1 MIPVVGS
8 AAGGWVMF
16 VPPTS
21 PGQKRPG
28 PAGSPRTVGGLN
40 GGMNAFVAFARLRA
54 SALIS
59 GVQSFRCSSLRPT
72 NSYGAG
78 LIGNGCV
85 GASFSVGTFDIGT
98 VRSSNPQ
105 IGSPVSRLKEYRI
118 ACFVAWNTPGTRRPP
133 TLTSM
138 TIGAVDVS

>member
-8 AAGGWVMF
+8 AAGGCVMF

-21 PGQKRPG
+21 PGQNRPG
-28 PAGSPRTVGGLN
+28 PAGSPRRVGGLN
-40 GGMNAFVAFARLRA
+40 GGMNALVAFARFSA

-59 GVQSFRCSSLRPT
+59 GVQSFKCSSLRPM

-85 GASFSVGTFDIGT
+85 GDSFSVGTFEAGT

-105 IGSPVSRLKEYRI
+105 IGSPVSRLNE
-118 ACFVAWNTPGTRRPP
+118 
-133 TLTSM
+133 
-138 TIGAVDVS
+138 